1 MAAFRFRL
9 QPVLDLRAQEER
21 QSAQGLAMA
30 RVEADEARRAREDL
44 ESLREA
50 GRVRLAQ
57 AHGSGGPVG
66 HLQNLA
72 MVVGSVDAHVEAAH
86 DQCRVADE
94 RVVESVK
101 AFREA
106 FRQRRSID
114 QLRERRLEE
123 WRTEQNR
130 TEQKTMDEVALTRH
144 GKGLTAAT
152 GETR

>member
-9 QPVLDLRAQEER
+9 QPVLDLRAHEER
-21 QSAQGLAMA
+21 QSAEGLAKA
-30 RVEADEARRAREDL
+30 RVGADEARRAREDL
-44 ESLREA
+44 EALREA
-50 GRVRLAQ
+50 GRVRLSQ
-57 AHGSGGPVG
+57 AHGTGGPVG

-86 DQCRVADE
+86 DQCRQADE
-94 RVVESVK
+94 HVVESVK
-101 AFREA
+101 AFQQA

-130 TEQKTMDEVALTRH
+130 SEQKTMDEVALTRH
-144 GKGLTAAT
+144 GKGPATT
-152 GETR
+152 GETK

>member
-21 QSAQGLAMA
+21 RSAQGLAKA
-30 RVEADEARRAREDL
+30 RVAADEARRAREDL
-44 ESLREA
+44 EALREA

-72 MVVGSVDAHVEAAH
+72 MVVGTVDAHVRAAA
-86 DQCRVADE
+86 DQCRKADE
-94 RVVESVK
+94 QVVESVK
-101 AFREA
+101 AYHEA

-144 GKGLTAAT
+144 AKGAPTH
-152 GETR
+152 GES

>member
-21 QSAQGLAMA
+21 QSAQGLAKA
-30 RVEADEARRAREDL
+30 RIAADEARRAREDL
-44 ESLREA
+44 EALREA
-50 GRVRLAQ
+50 GRVRLAK

-72 MVVGSVDAHVEAAH
+72 MVVGSVDAHVQAAD
-86 DQCRVADE
+86 DQCRKADE
-94 RVVESVK
+94 HVVESVR
-101 AFREA
+101 AYHEA

-123 WRTEQNR
+123 WRTEQSR

-144 GKGLTAAT
+144 GKGQAPH
-152 GETR
+152 GEK